1 MALPGHGHAL
11 ESFDRVEDLFESW
24 EDSGTK
30 DKEFDSSIR
39 NPSLNRKTKEKI
51 LSRFLNESEGKLYRH
66 TDAAHSQDFLYGEDG
81 MPN

>member
-1 MALPGHGHAL
+1 MALPGHGHSL

-30 DKEFDSSIR
+30 GKEFDSSIR
-39 NPSLNRKTKEKI
+39 NSSLNRKTKEKI
-51 LSRFLNESEGKLYRH
+51 LSRFLNESEGKISRH
-66 TDAAHSQDFLYGEDG
+66 TDAAHSQDFLYVEDG